1 MKILMVCLG
10 NICRSPLAE
19 GILRHKISDEIT
31 VESAGTGNW
40 HVGQSPD
47 RRSIK
52 IAQDFGVDISKQCA
66 QHFTVEMFD
75 RFDLIFAMDRI
86 NYFDIIK
93 LAKNDTDKSK
103 VKLLLKEAFGE
114 EKDVPDPYY
123 GDEKHF
129 LEVYQLLD
137 KATDQ
142 IIAKYELK

>member
-31 VESAGTGNW
+31 V
-40 HVGQSPD
+40 QSPD